1 MMEVKVCPSTLHCGY
16 ATYSPV
22 ALRRLFDGVPVSH
35 QLDFAF
41 EKELNRQLIAENMG
55 RISVSGA
62 QEKMSV
68 VVEDRKIRFAR
79 AGERGTH
86 ILKPAPF
93 DYDLVAR
100 KQIPANEHLTMQIAS
115 QVYGIITAE
124 NGLCFDRS
132 GHPVYITRRFDI
144 LPDGSKAR
152 MDDLASIVG
161 RNEQT
166 DGKYFKY
173 EGSYEEIA
181 LAIKEVIPA
190 WPVALDRFFRLML
203 FNYIYGNGDAHMKNF
218 SIINTGSENQLA
230 PAYDLLN
237 TSLHLNGDDLGLK
250 GGLLRSGWKSDVL
263 EHTGHPCRT
272 DYETF
277 GRQIGMT
284 SRRIEAAIKDFSV
297 LPDKTIELVGSSF
310 LDKKMQRK
318 YLTIVKERLS
328 RFNRQSE

>member
-1 MMEVKVCPSTLHCGY
+1 MKVNVCPSLLTEGY
-16 ATYSPV
+16 DTYSPA
-22 ALRRLFDGVPVSH
+22 ALRRLFAGASVSYM
-35 QLDFAF
+35 LDFDF
-41 EKELNRQLIAENMG
+41 EKDVYRQVISENMG

-62 QEKMSV
+62 QEKMSAV
-68 VVEDRKIRFAR
+68 VDNGTIRLASE
-79 AGERGTH
+79 GERSTH
-86 ILKPAPF
+86 ILKPAPL

-132 GHPVYITRRFDI
+132 NHPVYITKRFDI
-144 LPDGSKAR
+144 LPDGNKAR
-152 MDDLASIVG
+152 MDDFAVIVG

-173 EGSYEEIA
+173 EGCYEDIA
-181 LAIKEVIPA
+181 VAIKKVIPA
-190 WPVALDRFFRLML
+190 WPVALDRFFRLVL

-218 SIINTGSENQLA
+218 SIINSGNENQLA

-250 GGLLRSGWKSDVL
+250 GGILRNGWKSDVF
-263 EHTGHPCRT
+263 ENTGHPCRT
-272 DYETF
+272 DFETF
-277 GRQIGMT
+277 GKQIGLT
-284 SRRIEAAIKDFSV
+284 PRRISSAIKDFLL
-297 LPDKTIELVGSSF
+297 LPDKTVSLIEHSF

-318 YLTIVKERLS
+318 YLSIVKERLS